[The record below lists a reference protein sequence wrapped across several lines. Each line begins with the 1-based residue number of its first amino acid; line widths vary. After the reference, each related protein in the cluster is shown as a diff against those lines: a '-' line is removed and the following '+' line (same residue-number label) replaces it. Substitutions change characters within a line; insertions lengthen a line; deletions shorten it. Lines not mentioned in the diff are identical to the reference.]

1 MSKFES
7 GIKNIPFSQ
16 ERVYNKL
23 SNLNSLEE
31 IKEKI
36 PEDKIQDLSFDADS
50 ISFNVN
56 PVGTVTLKIIDKEP
70 LKSVKYQ
77 TANSPIPFTLWVQI
91 LSVSEEESK
100 IKLTTE
106 MDLNPMMKIMLEKPL
121 KEGLE
126 KMADMI
132 AVIPY

>member
-7 GIKNIPFSQ
+7 GIKKIPFSQ